1 MGKADRVLGTNLKL
15 QKQLSRKVG
24 EKEYSKYVITI
35 SPKQIEKL
43 GWREGQDLAGKI
55 RQGKLI
61 ITVSR
66 ENEEHE

>member
-1 MGKADRVLGTNLKL
+1 MGTNLRL

-24 EKEYSKYVITI
+24 EKEYPKYVITI

-43 GWREGQDLAGKI
+43 GWREGQDLDGKI

-61 ITVSR
+61 IAVSR
-66 ENEEHE
+66 ENEEHK